1 MKKVLSVMLLAS
13 AAVLPSF
20 AAADNYPSKSVTI
33 VVPYPPGG
41 TTDLLARLVAK
52 GLAERTDQAFIVK
65 NTPGAG
71 GQVGSRQV
79 AQSDPDGYTLV
90 MGTINSHGINPA
102 LYKEMTY
109 DAQKDFSAVSLVAD
123 TPNVIIASPEAPY
136 TTFEEMITYA
146 KEHPG
151 EINFGSTSVGGSPHM
166 SGELLKNVAQIDITH
181 IPYQGG
187 GPMIADVIGGQVDI
201 GFDNLPSSA
210 GHIQSGKV
218 NALAVTT
225 KERSPMHPDIPSIA
239 ELGYEDYDLAAWF
252 GLLAPAGT
260 PKEVLKFLSTHI
272 QEILTQE
279 DVQKQL
285 EGLGALPVGST
296 PEEFSELIDSEII
309 KWQQVV
315 EGNQLERL

>member
-1 MKKVLSVMLLAS
+1 MKKLISAVLFAS

-20 AAADNYPSKSVTI
+20 AQADNYPSDAVTI

-52 GLAERTDQAFIVK
+52 GLGERTDQAFIVK

-79 AQSDPDGYTLV
+79 AQAKPDGYTLV
-90 MGTINSHGINPA
+90 MGTITSHGINPA
-102 LYKEMTY
+102 LYEEMTY
-109 DAQKDFSAVSLVAD
+109 DALEDFTAVSLVAS
-123 TPNVIIASPEAPY
+123 TPNVIIASTEAPY
-136 TTFEEMITYA
+136 TTFTEMIEYA
-146 KEHPG
+146 KKHPG

-166 SGELLKNVAQIDITH
+166 AGELLKNVAQVDITH

-225 KERSPMHPDIPSIA
+225 KERSPMHPDIPSSA

-260 PKEVLKFLSTHI
+260 PDNVLEFLSSSI
-272 QEILTQE
+272 SEILAEEQT
-279 DVQKQL
+279 QKQL
-285 EGLGALPVGST
+285 EALGALPVGST
-296 PEEFSELIDSEII
+296 PAEFNELIKAEIT
-309 KWQQVV
+309 KWEQVV
-315 EGNQLERL
+315 EENQLERL

>member
-1 MKKVLSVMLLAS
+1 MKKLISAVLFAS

-20 AAADNYPSKSVTI
+20 AQADNYPSDAVTI

-52 GLAERTDQAFIVK
+52 GLGERTDQAFIVK

-79 AQSDPDGYTLV
+79 AQAKPDGYTLV

-102 LYKEMTY
+102 LYEEMTY
-109 DAQKDFSAVSLVAD
+109 DALEDFTAVSLVAS
-123 TPNVIIASPEAPY
+123 TPNVIIASTEAPY
-136 TTFEEMITYA
+136 TTFTEMIEYA
-146 KEHPG
+146 KKHPG

-166 SGELLKNVAQIDITH
+166 AGELLKNVAQVDITH

-260 PKEVLKFLSTHI
+260 PDNVLEFLSSSI
-272 QEILTQE
+272 SEILAEEQT
-279 DVQKQL
+279 QKQL
-285 EGLGALPVGST
+285 EALGALPVGST
-296 PEEFSELIDSEII
+296 PAEFNELIKAEIT
-309 KWQQVV
+309 KWEQVV
-315 EGNQLERL
+315 EENQLERL